1 MKFNFIEGG
10 VCAPAGFLAS
20 GVLAGIKKNSVKKD
34 LALVFSERDC
44 CAAGMFTKNVVKAE
58 PVLITRDR
66 VSPDN
71 PCSRQIRGIVVN
83 SGNANACTGEEGRRN
98 ALRMTDSVEKE
109 LKVPAGSVLV
119 CSTGVIGQQLNIE
132 AVEKAVPSLVAGLGK
147 NGNADARVAIMTT
160 DTVYKECAVEFEI
173 KGKKVRIGAMAKGS
187 GMIHINMGTMLAFI
201 TTDADISQKMLYKAL
216 KTAGDATFN
225 CVSVDGDTSTNDTLL
240 ILANG
245 AAGNIPVTAENEDY
259 GIFLEAL
266 TLLSTEMAKKIAGD
280 GEGATHLIECNVE
293 GAKSLESARVL
304 AKSVISSSLVKAAFF
319 GKDANWGRIL
329 CALGYSGELFNPRTV
344 DLSFE
349 NSKGRVEVYHQGVP
363 LDFDE
368 EKAKVILSEQE
379 VKIYVKMNEGTAKA
393 SAWGCDLTY
402 DYVKINGD
410 YRT

>member
-20 GVLAGIKKNSVKKD
+20 GVLAGIKKNSEKKD

-71 PCSRQIRGIVVN
+71 PCSRQIRGIVAN

>member
-58 PVLITRDR
+58 PVLITRGR

-71 PCSRQIRGIVVN
+71 PCSRQIRGIVAN

-280 GEGATHLIECNVE
+280 GEGATRLIECNVE

>member
-71 PCSRQIRGIVVN
+71 PCSRQIRGIVAN

-119 CSTGVIGQQLNIE
+119 CSTGVIGQQLNID
-132 AVEKAVPSLVAGLGK
+132 AVEKAVPSLAAGLGK

>member
-71 PCSRQIRGIVVN
+71 PCSRQIRGIVAN

-280 GEGATHLIECNVE
+280 GEGATRLIECNVE

-304 AKSVISSSLVKAAFF
+304 AKSVISSSLVKATFF

>member
-71 PCSRQIRGIVVN
+71 PCSRQIRGIVAN

-147 NGNADARVAIMTT
+147 KGNADARVAIMTT

-368 EKAKVILSEQE
+368 EKAEVILSEQE

>member
-71 PCSRQIRGIVVN
+71 PCSRQIRGILAN

>member
-71 PCSRQIRGIVVN
+71 PCSRQIRGIVAN

-147 NGNADARVAIMTT
+147 KGNADARVAIMTT

-280 GEGATHLIECNVE
+280 GEGATRLIECNVE

>member
-1 MKFNFIEGG
+1 MRFNFIEGG

-71 PCSRQIRGIVVN
+71 PCSRQIRGIVAN

-280 GEGATHLIECNVE
+280 GEGATRLIECNVE

>member
-10 VCAPAGFLAS
+10 VCAPADFLAS

-71 PCSRQIRGIVVN
+71 PCSRQIRGIVAN

-132 AVEKAVPSLVAGLGK
+132 AVEKAVPSLAAGLGK
-147 NGNADARVAIMTT
+147 TGNADARVAIMTT

>member
-34 LALVFSERDC
+34 LALVFSERGC

-71 PCSRQIRGIVVN
+71 PCSRQIRGIVAN

>member
-1 MKFNFIEGG
+1 
-10 VCAPAGFLAS
+10 
-20 GVLAGIKKNSVKKD
+20 
-34 LALVFSERDC
+34 
-44 CAAGMFTKNVVKAE
+44 
-58 PVLITRDR
+58 
-66 VSPDN
+66 
-71 PCSRQIRGIVVN
+71 
-83 SGNANACTGEEGRRN
+83 
-98 ALRMTDSVEKE
+98 
-109 LKVPAGSVLV
+109 
-119 CSTGVIGQQLNIE
+119 
-132 AVEKAVPSLVAGLGK
+132 
-147 NGNADARVAIMTT
+147 
-160 DTVYKECAVEFEI
+160 
-173 KGKKVRIGAMAKGS
+173 
-187 GMIHINMGTMLAFI
+187 
-201 TTDADISQKMLYKAL
+201 
-216 KTAGDATFN
+216 
-225 CVSVDGDTSTNDTLL
+225 
-240 ILANG
+240 
-245 AAGNIPVTAENEDY
+245 
-259 GIFLEAL
+259 
-266 TLLSTEMAKKIAGD
+266 MAKKIAGD

>member
-66 VSPDN
+66 ISPDN
-71 PCSRQIRGIVVN
+71 PCSRQIRGIVAN

-132 AVEKAVPSLVAGLGK
+132 AVEKAVPSLAAGLGK
-147 NGNADARVAIMTT
+147 TGNADARVAIMTT

>member
-71 PCSRQIRGIVVN
+71 PCSRQIRGIVAN

-349 NSKGRVEVYHQGVP
+349 NSKGRVEVYHQGIP

>member
-1 MKFNFIEGG
+1 MRFNFIEGG

-44 CAAGMFTKNVVKAE
+44 CGAGMFTKNVVKAE

-71 PCSRQIRGIVVN
+71 PCSRQIRGIVAN

-280 GEGATHLIECNVE
+280 GEGATRLIECNVE

>member
-71 PCSRQIRGIVVN
+71 PCSRQIRGIVAN

-201 TTDADISQKMLYKAL
+201 TTDAEISQKMLYKAL
-216 KTAGDATFN
+216 RTAAEGTFN
-225 CVSVDGDTSTNDTLL
+225 CVSVDGDTSTNDSLL

-245 AAGNIPVTAENEDY
+245 AAGNVPVTAENEDY

-280 GEGATHLIECNVE
+280 GEGATRLIECNVE

>member
-71 PCSRQIRGIVVN
+71 PCSRQIRGIVAN

-119 CSTGVIGQQLNIE
+119 CSTGVIGQQLNID
-132 AVEKAVPSLVAGLGK
+132 AVEKAVPSLAAGLGK

-379 VKIYVKMNEGTAKA
+379 VKIYEGTAKA

>member
-71 PCSRQIRGIVVN
+71 PCSRQIRGIVAN

-132 AVEKAVPSLVAGLGK
+132 AVEKAVPSLAAGLGK
-147 NGNADARVAIMTT
+147 TGNADARVAIMTT

-329 CALGYSGELFNPRTV
+329 CALGYSGELFKPRTV

>member
-71 PCSRQIRGIVVN
+71 PCSRQIRGIVAN

-132 AVEKAVPSLVAGLGK
+132 AVEKAVPSLAAGLGK

>member
-71 PCSRQIRGIVVN
+71 PCSRQIRGIVAN

>member
-71 PCSRQIRGIVVN
+71 PCSRQIRGIVAN

-132 AVEKAVPSLVAGLGK
+132 AVEKAVPSLAAGLGK
-147 NGNADARVAIMTT
+147 TGNADARVAIMTT

-379 VKIYVKMNEGTAKA
+379 VLIYVKMNEGTAKA

>member
-20 GVLAGIKKNSVKKD
+20 GVLAGIKKNSEKKD

-71 PCSRQIRGIVVN
+71 PCSRQIRGIVAN

-132 AVEKAVPSLVAGLGK
+132 AVEKAVPSLAAGLGK

>member
-71 PCSRQIRGIVVN
+71 PCSRQIRGIVAN

-280 GEGATHLIECNVE
+280 GEGATRLIECNVE

>member
-71 PCSRQIRGIVVN
+71 PCSRQIRGIVAN

-266 TLLSTEMAKKIAGD
+266 TLLSTEIAKKIAGD

>member
-132 AVEKAVPSLVAGLGK
+132 AVEKAVPSLAAGLGK

-293 GAKSLESARVL
+293 GAKTLESARVL

>member
-71 PCSRQIRGIVVN
+71 PCSRQIRGIVAN

-266 TLLSTEMAKKIAGD
+266 TLLSIEMAKKIAGD

>member
-58 PVLITRDR
+58 PVLVTRDR

-71 PCSRQIRGIVVN
+71 PCSRQIRGIVAN

>member
-71 PCSRQIRGIVVN
+71 PCSRQIRGIVAN

-132 AVEKAVPSLVAGLGK
+132 AVEKAVPSLAAGLGK
-147 NGNADARVAIMTT
+147 TGNADARVAIMTT

>member
-1 MKFNFIEGG
+1 MEFNFIEGG

-58 PVLITRDR
+58 PVLVTRER

-71 PCSRQIRGIVVN
+71 PGSRQIRGVIAN

-98 ALRMTDSVEKE
+98 ALKMAGSVEKE
-109 LKVPAGSVLV
+109 LKLPGGSVLV

-132 AVEKAVPSLVAGLGK
+132 AVEKAVPALAAGLGK
-147 NGNADARVAIMTT
+147 TGNADARVAIMTT

-173 KGKKVRIGAMAKGS
+173 RGKKVRIGAMAKGS

-201 TTDADISQKMLYKAL
+201 TTDAEISQKMLYKAL
-216 KTAGDATFN
+216 RTAAEGTFN
-225 CVSVDGDTSTNDTLL
+225 CVSVDGDTSTNDSLL

-245 AAGNIPVTAENEDY
+245 AAGNVPVTEENEDY

-266 TLLSTEMAKKIAGD
+266 TLLSTEMARKIAGD
-280 GEGATHLIECNVE
+280 GEGATHLIECNVD

-329 CALGYSGELFNPRTV
+329 CALGYSGELFNPGTV

-368 EKAKVILSEQE
+368 EKAKIILSEQE
-379 VKIYVKMNEGTAKA
+379 VKIHVKMNEGTAKA
-393 SAWGCDLTY
+393 RAWGCDLTY

>member
-1 MKFNFIEGG
+1 MRFNFIEGG

-71 PCSRQIRGIVVN
+71 PCSRQIRGIVAN

>member
-132 AVEKAVPSLVAGLGK
+132 AVEKAVPSLAAGLGK
-147 NGNADARVAIMTT
+147 TGNADARVAIMTT

>member
-132 AVEKAVPSLVAGLGK
+132 AVEKAVPSLAAGLGK

>member
-71 PCSRQIRGIVVN
+71 PCSRQIRGIVAN

-132 AVEKAVPSLVAGLGK
+132 AVEKAVPSLAAGLGK

-344 DLSFE
+344 DLSFA

>member
-20 GVLAGIKKNSVKKD
+20 GVLAGIKKNSEKKD

-71 PCSRQIRGIVVN
+71 PCSRQIRGIVAN

-132 AVEKAVPSLVAGLGK
+132 AVEKAVPSLAAGLGK

-280 GEGATHLIECNVE
+280 GEGATQLIECNVE

>member
-44 CAAGMFTKNVVKAE
+44 CAAGMFTKNVVRAE

-71 PCSRQIRGIVVN
+71 PCSRQIRGIVAN

-132 AVEKAVPSLVAGLGK
+132 AVEKAVPSLAAGLGK

>member
-71 PCSRQIRGIVVN
+71 PCSRQIRGIVAN

-132 AVEKAVPSLVAGLGK
+132 AVEKAVPSLAAGLGK

-259 GIFLEAL
+259 GFFLEAL

>member
-1 MKFNFIEGG
+1 
-10 VCAPAGFLAS
+10 
-20 GVLAGIKKNSVKKD
+20 
-34 LALVFSERDC
+34 
-44 CAAGMFTKNVVKAE
+44 
-58 PVLITRDR
+58 
-66 VSPDN
+66 
-71 PCSRQIRGIVVN
+71 
-83 SGNANACTGEEGRRN
+83 
-98 ALRMTDSVEKE
+98 MTDSVEKE

>member
-71 PCSRQIRGIVVN
+71 PCSRQIRGIVAN

-132 AVEKAVPSLVAGLGK
+132 AVEKAVPSLAAGLGK

-293 GAKSLESARVL
+293 GAKLLESARVL

-379 VKIYVKMNEGTAKA
+379 VKIYVKMNEGIAKA

>member
-58 PVLITRDR
+58 PVLVTRDR

-71 PCSRQIRGIVVN
+71 PCSRQIRGIVAN

-132 AVEKAVPSLVAGLGK
+132 AVEKAVPSLAAGLGK